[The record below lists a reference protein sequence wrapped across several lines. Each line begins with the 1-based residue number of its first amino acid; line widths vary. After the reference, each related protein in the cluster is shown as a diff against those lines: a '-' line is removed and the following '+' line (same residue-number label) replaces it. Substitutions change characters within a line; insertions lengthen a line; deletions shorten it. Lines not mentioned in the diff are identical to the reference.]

1 MGDINSYVNGYL
13 SDKERFAD
21 LMNGVI
27 FHGEKV
33 VDPKD
38 LSDLDTKMQ

>member
-1 MGDINSYVNGYL
+1 MNAYVNDYL

-38 LSDLDTKMQ
+38 LSDLDTKMQW